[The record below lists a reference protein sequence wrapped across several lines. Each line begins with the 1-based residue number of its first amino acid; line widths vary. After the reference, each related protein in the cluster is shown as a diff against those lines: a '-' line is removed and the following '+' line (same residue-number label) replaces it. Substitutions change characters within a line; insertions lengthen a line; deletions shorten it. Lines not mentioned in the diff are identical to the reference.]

1 MKTKG
6 ITLIEIIIVL
16 AIVMLMASLF
26 SLAIKTIIDS
36 QKTICSVTVIESLIG
51 LGKATARKE
60 GNYAGTYFYDQNE
73 SLLAMEVIATY
84 DYNIPYIQLSRLD
97 GSQIREIGSSGD
109 VDEAVILFS
118 PSGRLVVKDIMIKN
132 YRNYSNRKLTIY
144 NKDFYIN
151 IYTGNII
158 DSP

>member
-26 SLAIKTIIDS
+26 GLAVKTFIDS
-36 QKTICSVTVIESLIG
+36 NKTICSTVVIESLMS

-60 GNYAGTYFYDQNE
+60 GNYAGVYFYDQNE